1 MDIYVFDKSFN
12 LLGIIDSFESLIW
25 DREFYKTGSF
35 KLHVTLPDLDK
46 FAAEIISLLQK
57 GNIIMKDDSPE
68 EAAYIEDI
76 VLDDED
82 SETIEVS
89 GFFID
94 NFISERIV
102 WGQQSYTGNIEEVIK
117 LFVKMNAIT
126 PIDLNRIIP
135 NLMLSLNRGISKP
148 ANEVNS
154 YGNLAD
160 LTEELALKYE
170 VGWRVLF
177 DLENKKFLFDVYEGK
192 DLSVNQTVNPQA
204 IFSLEY
210 ENILKQS
217 FKDSYAG
224 FKNVALIAG
233 QGEGAERKLAVI
245 NNNVTGFERRELFVD
260 ARDISLEKEDDTP
273 IPENEYEAMLVSRG
287 ESKLAELQPIQT
299 FESGISV
306 LSNLIYKQDFDL
318 GDKVTIQNN
327 RWGITLNTRITS
339 VKEIYEKNNKDI
351 QVNFGS
357 NIPTLIDRIAQK
369 MR

>member
-25 DREFYKTGSF
+25 DRQYYKTGSF
-35 KLHVTLPDLDK
+35 KLHVTLPESDNEA
-46 FAAEIISLLQK
+46 FEIINLLQK
-57 GNIIMKDDSPE
+57 GNILMKDDSPE
-68 EAAYIEDI
+68 EAAYIEDL

-82 SETIEVS
+82 SETMVVS

-94 NFISERIV
+94 NFISERLI
-102 WGQQSYTGNIEEVIK
+102 WGQQTYSGSIEEVMK
-117 LFVKMNAIT
+117 QFVKMNAIT
-126 PIDLNRIIP
+126 PVDPKRIIP
-135 NLMLSLNRGISKP
+135 NLSLSLNREINKI

-154 YGNLAD
+154 YANLAEQV
-160 LTEELALKYE
+160 EELALKYD

-177 DLENKKFLFDVYEGK
+177 DLENKKYVFDVYEGK
-192 DLSVNQTVNPQA
+192 DLTVNQTINPQA
-204 IFSLEY
+204 IFSMEY
-210 ENILKQS
+210 ENILEQS
-217 FKDSYAG
+217 FTDSNAG
-224 FKNVALIAG
+224 FKNMALIAG

-245 NNNVTGFERRELFVD
+245 NNNVSGFERRELFVD
-260 ARDISLEKEDDTP
+260 ARDLSQEKEDGTP
-273 IPENEYEAMLVSRG
+273 ISETEYVSMLVSRG

-299 FESGISV
+299 FESEISV

-339 VKEIYEKNNKDI
+339 VKEVYEKNSRDI
-351 QVNFGS
+351 RVNFGS